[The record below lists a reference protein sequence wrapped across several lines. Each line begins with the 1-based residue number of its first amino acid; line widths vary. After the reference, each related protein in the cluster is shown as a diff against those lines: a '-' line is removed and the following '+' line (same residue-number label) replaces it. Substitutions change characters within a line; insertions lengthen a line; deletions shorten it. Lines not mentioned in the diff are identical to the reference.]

1 MYISPPPSP
10 IRHSHTPHPHT
21 FTGWC
26 TYYTCLKRL
35 STFFSLVAVGTDY
48 CVWMTGSPP
57 SHLRFHLLNAG
68 QDDAIKL
75 CVWFKTTQR
84 KDVYKVKSVVLAT
97 LTNICFS
104 LSTTHTSYTLTHT
117 HTHTHKH
124 AQAHAHT
131 PTHHTSLYIFY
142 IPCTLHKHK
151 EHTNIT
157 NTQIHVHTHHITHSP

>member
-1 MYISPPPSP
+1 MCLLLIIYVSPPSLIP
-10 IRHSHTPHPHT
+10 HSHTPHPHT

-57 SHLRFHLLNAG
+57 SHLRFHLLSAG

-104 LSTTHTSYTLTHT
+104 LSTTHTSYTLTLAHT
-117 HTHTHKH
+117 HTHHTQTCTSTCTCTHS
-124 AQAHAHT
+124 
-131 PTHHTSLYIFY
+131 HTSHI
-142 IPCTLHKHK
+142 TLHITYSL
-151 EHTNIT
+151 HT
-157 NTQIHVHTHHITHSP
+157 TQT